1 MSSSSSNSSDH
12 GESSSRNNNKGAALE
27 EADILAAGAEI
38 IHEGAINQCNTASDR
53 PENTS
58 GSDIEASAPAS
69 HGLAFTPEQ
78 HQALLALLQ
87 GSSHLQSHTINQ
99 LTSQPNNL
107 ASATLKSNRKKLD
120 SRSRKCINLGHKPGV
135 KGHLLFDLHNKEL
148 FISRDVVFFESHFP
162 YKHNPSMPSSAAH
175 TTTHL
180 DDLFDDVFLPNP
192 VPNPTFN
199 HSVDNGHTE
208 NNSHSAD
215 FNSNETN
222 HPTHSPTNETNHLH
236 SGNCEPIPVRR
247 SHRQIHPPN
256 YLKDYHC
263 NLLHHPDSA
272 VASSS
277 STCKYPISSAISYD
291 SFSSPHKHYM
301 LNLSANPE
309 PTSYEHAICDENWRT
324 AINTELQAL
333 VKTKTWDLMP
343 LPSNKKAIGCS
354 RNKPKE
360 GRTQDPIMKG
370 HAYVNNELLLQPNHE
385 YIVLK
390 KFQF

>member
-12 GESSSRNNNKGAALE
+12 GESSSRNNNK
-27 EADILAAGAEI
+27 
-38 IHEGAINQCNTASDR
+38 GAINQCNTASDR

-87 GSSHLQSHTINQ
+87 GSSHLQSLTINQ

-107 ASATLKSNRKKLD
+107 ESATLKSNRKKLD

-162 YKHNPSMPSSAAH
+162 YKHNPSMPSSSAH
-175 TTTHL
+175 TNTHL

-208 NNSHSAD
+208 YNSHSAD
-215 FNSNETN
+215 SN
-222 HPTHSPTNETNHLH
+222 TNETNHLH

-247 SHRQIHPPN
+247 SHRQVHPPN

-277 STCKYPISSAISYD
+277 TTCKYPISSAISYD

-333 VKTKTWDLMP
+333 VKTKTWDLVP
-343 LPSNKKAIGCS
+343 LPSNKKAIGCRMES
-354 RNKPKE
+354 QIKHAIVVKVM
-360 GRTQDPIMKG
+360 GRTGSRGQVTQVRVKFLDDQNRHIMRNVKG
-370 HAYVNNELLLQPNHE
+370 PVREGDILTLLESEREARRLR
-385 YIVLK
+385 
-390 KFQF
+390 

>member
-1 MSSSSSNSSDH
+1 MDKYNMWSV
-12 GESSSRNNNKGAALE
+12 GEHIDVNAWNDVWIAPNICIFDLQIVIPMHMRNAKL
-27 EADILAAGAEI
+27 ADIAHEDAGWNSEDLNNSLPMNMLQQI
-38 IHEGAINQCNTASDR
+38 DVIVPPSFDVGPHHERAINQCNTASDR

-58 GSDIEASAPAS
+58 ESDIEASAPTS

-99 LTSQPNNL
+99 LTSQTNNL
-107 ASATLKSNRKKLD
+107 ESATLKSNRKKLD

-148 FISRDVVFFESHFP
+148 FISRDVVFFESDFP
-162 YKHNPSMPSSAAH
+162 YKHNPPPPSSSAH

-208 NNSHSAD
+208 NNSHSID

-222 HPTHSPTNETNHLH
+222 HPTHSPTNETNNLP
-236 SGNCEPIPVRR
+236 SGNCEHIPVRR
-247 SHRQIHPPN
+247 SHRQVHPPN
-256 YLKDYHC
+256 CLKDYHC

-277 STCKYPISSAISYD
+277 STCS
-291 SFSSPHKHYM
+291 
-301 LNLSANPE
+301 
-309 PTSYEHAICDENWRT
+309 
-324 AINTELQAL
+324 
-333 VKTKTWDLMP
+333 
-343 LPSNKKAIGCS
+343 G
-354 RNKPKE
+354 
-360 GRTQDPIMKG
+360 
-370 HAYVNNELLLQPNHE
+370 
-385 YIVLK
+385 
-390 KFQF
+390 

>member
-1 MSSSSSNSSDH
+1 MLNDGEDDGRLKGSVCCGYIVGLDMEVGLEVGYGEVLSSVEGLD
-12 GESSSRNNNKGAALE
+12 GCKALE
-27 EADILAAGAEI
+27 AGSTGGVSMVRLACCRFRIGLPQKALDHAMECIAWSFRYGLVYLELKL
-38 IHEGAINQCNTASDR
+38 HEGAINQCNTASDR

-87 GSSHLQSHTINQ
+87 GSSHLQSLTINQ

-107 ASATLKSNRKKLD
+107 ESATLKSNRKKLD

-162 YKHNPSMPSSAAH
+162 YKHNPSMPSSSAH
-175 TTTHL
+175 TNTHL

-208 NNSHSAD
+208 YNSHSAD
-215 FNSNETN
+215 SNSNETN

-247 SHRQIHPPN
+247 SHRQVHPPN

-277 STCKYPISSAISYD
+277 TTCS
-291 SFSSPHKHYM
+291 
-301 LNLSANPE
+301 
-309 PTSYEHAICDENWRT
+309 
-324 AINTELQAL
+324 
-333 VKTKTWDLMP
+333 
-343 LPSNKKAIGCS
+343 G
-354 RNKPKE
+354 
-360 GRTQDPIMKG
+360 
-370 HAYVNNELLLQPNHE
+370 
-385 YIVLK
+385 
-390 KFQF
+390 